1 MAFDLLSNKKNIII
15 LFISLI
21 IAFVLWSLAKTNE
34 TVIIER
40 GFSFQIKTPANL
52 VVKSVTPDS
61 IEMRIKAK
69 KRQHN
74 LLKNV
79 SPVIR
84 LPHRFPGN
92 YKLDLGKA
100 EISFPFLLGIE
111 DYDILF
117 PDSIQVEIDSLI
129 KTEVSITS
137 VKGMSFEPSKVTL
150 TGPKSLVS
158 DIKYLSPDS
167 IPKGSFTTITT
178 GNPLIEVSPSRIRV
192 RQ

>member
-1 MAFDLLSNKKNIII
+1 MAFDLLNNKKNIII
-15 LFISLI
+15 LFISLV
-21 IAFVLWSLAKTNE
+21 IAVILWSLAKTDE
-34 TVIIER
+34 TIVIER
-40 GFSFQIKTPANL
+40 DFAFQIKTPAGL
-52 VVKSVTPDS
+52 VVKSVMPDS

-84 LPHRFPGN
+84 VPYRFPGN
-92 YKLDLGKA
+92 YKLSLEGT

-111 DYDILF
+111 DYDVLF
-117 PDSIQVEIDSLI
+117 PDSIQVELDSLV

-137 VKGMSFEPSKVTL
+137 VKGMNFEPSKVTL

-178 GNPLIEVSPSRIRV
+178 GNPLIEVYPSRIRV

>member
-1 MAFDLLSNKKNIII
+1 MAFDLVNNRKNIVI

-21 IAFVLWSLAKTNE
+21 IAFILWSLAKTNE
-34 TVIIER
+34 TIVIER
-40 GFSFQIKTPANL
+40 DFAFQIKTPAGL
-52 VVKSVTPDS
+52 VLKSVSPDS
-61 IEMRIKAK
+61 IGMRIRAK

-74 LLKNV
+74 ILKNV
-79 SPVIR
+79 SPVVR
-84 LPHRFPGN
+84 LPYRFPGD
-92 YKLDLGKA
+92 YKIGLEKA

-111 DYDILF
+111 DYDVLF
-117 PDSIQVEIDSLI
+117 PDSIQVELDSLI
-129 KTEVSITS
+129 RTEVSITS
-137 VKGMSFEPSKVTL
+137 VKGMNFEPSKVML